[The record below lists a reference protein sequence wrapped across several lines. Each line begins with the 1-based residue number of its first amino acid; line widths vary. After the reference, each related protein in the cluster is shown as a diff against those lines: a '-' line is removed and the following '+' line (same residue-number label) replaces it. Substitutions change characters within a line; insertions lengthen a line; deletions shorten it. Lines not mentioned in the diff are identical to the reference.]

1 LSAEFDGGN
10 NNEDGEKQMTI
21 TADYVLQGVNPQ
33 QIATA
38 PFDVQVVETA
48 NDDGV
53 PFTAA
58 QVKQMESGGSQ
69 VIGYFSLGEAEN
81 YRDYFSSLSK
91 SIVGP
96 QDPQWPGNY

>member
-69 VIGYFSLGEAEN
+69 VLGYFSLGEAEN
-81 YRDYFSSLSK
+81 
-91 SIVGP
+91 
-96 QDPQWPGNY
+96 